1 MQKISPCLWYDHEA
15 EEAVNFYVSIFKN
28 SRITRISHYGEA
40 GPGKPG
46 SVLTVGFEIEG
57 QSFTALNG
65 GPIFK
70 FNEAISLMVDCT
82 TQEEIDYYWDR
93 LSEGGKIEHCGW
105 LRDRYGLC
113 WQIVPRMLVD
123 LISGPDAARANR
135 VMTAML
141 KMVKF
146 DIAELQRAAAE

>member
-15 EEAVNFYVSIFKN
+15 EEAVNFYISIFKK

-46 SVLTVGFEIEG
+46 SVLTIGFEIEG

-70 FNEAISLMVDCT
+70 FNEAISLMVDCA

-113 WQIVPRMLVD
+113 WQIVPRMLVEF
-123 LISGPDAARANR
+123 ISGPDAAKANR